1 MNSVN
6 PVNPVNLVFIIAI
19 LICQSRNN
27 YPEIDCGIGFHTPG
41 YLVVLQSKNVCLV
54 K

>member
-1 MNSVN
+1 MNS
-6 PVNPVNLVFIIAI
+6 VNPVNLVFIIAI
-19 LICQSRNN
+19 LICQSRNSH
-27 YPEIDCGIGFHTPG
+27 PEIDCGIGFHTPG